1 MGNRIY
7 DIFEEFIPFLFFSII
22 FFFMVFNVLTRY
34 LFDTS
39 YSWNIELCRYSFVWL
54 TFAGAAY
61 LRKENGHIRIEFVIN
76 LLNRKLPLWARRGI
90 WLFREILTIG
100 FLIVLVYFGLTLAD
114 KTWRFKSQAMQ
125 IPQFFLYISVPV
137 GALLYLFREIPGA
150 IREFNTDLSKR
161 QSGNANNAT
170 KGSETI

>member
-7 DIFEEFIPFLFFSII
+7 DIFEESIPFVFFSII

-54 TFAGAAY
+54 TFTGAAY
-61 LRKENGHIRIEFVIN
+61 LRKENGHLRIEFVSHF
-76 LLNRKLPLWARRGI
+76 LDRKLPLWARWGL
-90 WLFREILTIG
+90 WLVSEMLTVG
-100 FLIVLVYFGLTLAD
+100 FLIVLVYYGFILAD

-150 IREFNTDLSKR
+150 IREFKTDLSKK

>member
-7 DIFEEFIPFLFFSII
+7 DIFEESIPFVFFSII

-39 YSWNIELCRYSFVWL
+39 YPWNIELCRYSFVWL

-61 LRKENGHIRIEFVIN
+61 LRREDSHIRIEFVSHF
-76 LLNRKLPLWARRGI
+76 LDRKLPLWARRGI
-90 WLFREILTIG
+90 WLLKEILTVG
-100 FLIVLVYFGLTLAD
+100 FLIVLVYHGFILAN

-125 IPQFFLYISVPV
+125 IPQFYLYISVTV
-137 GALLYLFREIPGA
+137 GGLLYLFREIPAA
-150 IREFNTDLSKR
+150 IRDFRTALSEK
-161 QSGNANNAT
+161 QSGNTNNTT
-170 KGSETI
+170 KETERI